1 MISST
6 KPSNTQNCIQGVI
19 QEIAYLGDISIYYVK
34 VSTGKIIMATIP
46 NLLRLSERNFQWE
59 DSVYLFW
66 RSENSLVLTS

>member
-6 KPSNTQNCIQGVI
+6 KPSNPQNCIQGVI
-19 QEIAYLGDISIYYVK
+19 QEIAYLGDISIYYVE
-34 VSTGKIIMATIP
+34 VSTGKVVMATIP